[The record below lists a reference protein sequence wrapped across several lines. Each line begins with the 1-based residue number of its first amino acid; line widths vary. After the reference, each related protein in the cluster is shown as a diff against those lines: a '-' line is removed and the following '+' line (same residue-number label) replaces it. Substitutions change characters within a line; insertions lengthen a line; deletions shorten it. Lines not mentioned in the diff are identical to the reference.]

1 MEPQLLHHD
10 RGHDRKPQMCL
21 ARIVLLLPPLVLA
34 GCLSFNSSSPSP
46 PALTW
51 LDSLEASAPA
61 QPKTSAA

>member
-1 MEPQLLHHD
+1 
-10 RGHDRKPQMCL
+10 MCL
-21 ARIVLLLPPLVLA
+21 ARIVLLLPPLALA